1 MDPVSKA
8 IEDLERNPKRFLAT
22 EGYERLV
29 NLLRDG
35 HAPDAV
41 KRFLRGNSE
50 LVGDILWVVCELES
64 VEPYVSEALLHISD
78 SDKGTAAYAIEVVLR
93 GSRSAAELRTLFERL
108 RSSHAAVCAHAARVL
123 AEQGVLRVI
132 EVLRATGLAWAATMA
147 DNLSRGSL
155 PDETVK
161 DLLTD
166 GGQERQVLGVA
177 LATLAIEKSA
187 SAMKVLQNSEQ
198 AWIREYAAW
207 LQEMQ
212 A

>member
-1 MDPVSKA
+1 M
-8 IEDLERNPKRFLAT
+8 
-22 EGYERLV
+22 
-29 NLLRDG
+29 
-35 HAPDAV
+35 
-41 KRFLRGNSE
+41 
-50 LVGDILWVVCELES
+50 
-64 VEPYVSEALLHISD
+64 
-78 SDKGTAAYAIEVVLR
+78 
-93 GSRSAAELRTLFERL
+93 
-108 RSSHAAVCAHAARVL
+108 
-123 AEQGVLRVI
+123 
-132 EVLRATGLAWAATMA
+132 AWAATMA